1 MGIRI
6 SLILVLKVIA
16 DIKDP
21 TDMIEHVPSK
31 IIKIK
36 LINEN
41 TTWILKKIKNGI
53 KNKSSAM
60 MVKIMIEIILLK
72 KTKPRSIGAAS
83 QLQIASWFFSK
94 KKDLFNPKVEVN
106 KITNHKRPDKWSGI
120 KLELFENDKAK
131 TSITVRPN
139 TNMEGTISLLRI
151 SSFKSFANKTI
162 NILAY
167 LQDSVSFTL

>member
-6 SLILVLKVIA
+6 SLMLVLKVIA

-36 LINEN
+36 LTNEN

-60 MVKIMIEIILLK
+60 IVKIITEIILLK
-72 KTKPRSIGAAS
+72 NTNPLSTGDAS
-83 QLQIASWFFSK
+83 QLQVASWFFTK
-94 KKDLFNPKVEVN
+94 
-106 KITNHKRPDKWSGI
+106 
-120 KLELFENDKAK
+120 
-131 TSITVRPN
+131 
-139 TNMEGTISLLRI
+139 
-151 SSFKSFANKTI
+151 
-162 NILAY
+162 
-167 LQDSVSFTL
+167 

>member
-6 SLILVLKVIA
+6 SLMLVLKVIA

-21 TDMIEHVPSK
+21 TDIIEHVPSK

-36 LINEN
+36 LTSEN

-60 MVKIMIEIILLK
+60 IVKIMIEIILLK

-94 KKDLFNPKVEVN
+94 
-106 KITNHKRPDKWSGI
+106 
-120 KLELFENDKAK
+120 
-131 TSITVRPN
+131 
-139 TNMEGTISLLRI
+139 
-151 SSFKSFANKTI
+151 
-162 NILAY
+162 
-167 LQDSVSFTL
+167 